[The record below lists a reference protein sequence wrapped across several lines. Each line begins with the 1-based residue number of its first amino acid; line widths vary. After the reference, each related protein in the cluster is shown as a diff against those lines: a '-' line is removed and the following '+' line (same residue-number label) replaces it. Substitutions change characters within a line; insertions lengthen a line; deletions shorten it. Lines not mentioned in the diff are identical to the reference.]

1 MEKRYYAG
9 VLAVATSLVLGG
21 CGVSQSPVTV
31 IAPEGEKVEWAIY
44 SEGIYCYSDGSLYGY
59 VAEDGREISPCIYS
73 EASPFSQGL
82 ACACLNG
89 K

>member
-44 SEGIYCYSDGSLYGY
+44 SEGIY
-59 VAEDGREISPCIYS
+59 
-73 EASPFSQGL
+73 
-82 ACACLNG
+82 
-89 K
+89 